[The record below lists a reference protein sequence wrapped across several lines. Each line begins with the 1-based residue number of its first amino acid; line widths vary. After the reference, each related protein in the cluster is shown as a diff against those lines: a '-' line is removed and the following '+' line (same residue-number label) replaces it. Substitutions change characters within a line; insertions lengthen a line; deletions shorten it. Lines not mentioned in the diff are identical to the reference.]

1 MEFLDL
7 LEDRVRGL
15 VQQRQDLREQL
26 QHVHAASSTA
36 VSGYAI
42 LVEENR
48 QLREELAR
56 ERRRVE
62 DARGRAEAL
71 LRQLQDMENAV

>member
-7 LEDRVRGL
+7 LEDRVRDL

-26 QHVHAASSTA
+26 QHVHTTSSTA
-36 VSGYAI
+36 VSGYAV

-56 ERRRVE
+56 EHRRVE
-62 DARGRAEAL
+62 DAKGRVEAL